1 MSGGRRKIKPNKWGS
16 GLRPS
21 FAVKASFSG
30 GTRAYSLL
38 KPTFFEKG
46 LKSQATEHNNRY
58 IDM

>member
-1 MSGGRRKIKPNKWGS
+1 MSGGRRKTKDKSGKWGS

-38 KPTFFEKG
+38 KKKP
-46 LKSQATEHNNRY
+46 SNQPTEHDNRI